1 MGSSLLPIM
10 LIVVLV
16 VGATV
21 FVILSSRSGQT
32 NYGPGGAPMPTRR
45 PARDERA
52 PGRRTGRR
60 RDRQGDPRTAG
71 PGHEPAVGD
80 RYSADAAGLVPGFE
94 QPGPTDGRIGRPAP
108 APASKAAGAPTEA
121 TAGAGTV
128 GPEAVHDLDARGAD
142 LAWSD
147 HVTTQVSSGDGGWP
161 DDPEATGWAPP
172 PRGPPH
178 PGSSRP
184 EPAAGAAT
192 AKGLVDPEWA
202 AADDAWTIQAS
213 ASQPPTPP
221 EAAWPGS
228 PAVPPGQPAAPTQ
241 PVPPVQ
247 PVPAAQPVPPV
258 PPARPAP
265 PPATPFAPPSAASPA
280 SAASTEPTGPPVG
293 PGVTTTG
300 PYVADEPEHPS
311 APPLRLAAAGR
322 TRRGKRGGPNE
333 DAFVV
338 VDGLL
343 AVSDGVGGEAAGQIA
358 STLAV
363 TTVAGFRP
371 QYAADPREGLR
382 AAVDRANRV
391 VRDRPRSEPSWRGMA
406 CTLDVV
412 ILGRQETTGRTIT
425 VAHVG
430 DSTVWL
436 QPGKGEPRQLTTPHA
451 ITGGPLLNAIGLAD
465 EIEMDLFQV
474 EVQAGDR
481 VVLSSD
487 GMTKVMKSEQ
497 LYGLLHQLASDPP
510 ERAADALVEAALLA
524 GARDD
529 TTVVVADLVP
539 EPAPR

>member
-1 MGSSLLPIM
+1 MKSSLLPIM
-10 LIVVLV
+10 LIVILV

-21 FVILSSRSGQT
+21 FVVLSSRSGRT
-32 NYGPGGAPMPTRR
+32 MYGADNPPPVTPPSRR
-45 PARDERA
+45 PSRGR
-52 PGRRTGRR
+52 PSSGRRQA
-60 RDRQGDPRTAG
+60 RQAAPAPPPDDGYYTDP
-71 PGHEPAVGD
+71 
-80 RYSADAAGLVPGFE
+80 ADLVPGLGSRAA
-94 QPGPTDGRIGRPAP
+94 PPPPRAGAAP
-108 APASKAAGAPTEA
+108 APDA
-121 TAGAGTV
+121 
-128 GPEAVHDLDARGAD
+128 DARGVDPA
-142 LAWSD
+142 LGQAWRD
-147 HVTTQVSSGDGGWP
+147 DVTTQVPTDGGWP
-161 DDPEATGWAPP
+161 VDDDRDPDATGWAPP
-172 PRGPPH
+172 PSGAPH
-178 PGSSRP
+178 PVPADAPPSR
-184 EPAAGAAT
+184 AAQPPTAADREAAT
-192 AKGLVDPEWA
+192 AAEDA
-202 AADDAWTIQAS
+202 AWTVPAHRDGPEAPWEAPLPVAEPAYS
-213 ASQPPTPP
+213 PPQPATPP
-221 EAAWPGS
+221 
-228 PAVPPGQPAAPTQ
+228 PAPA
-241 PVPPVQ
+241 
-247 PVPAAQPVPPV
+247 
-258 PPARPAP
+258 AP
-265 PPATPFAPPSAASPA
+265 PPAPAPVDETVAI
-280 SAASTEPTGPPVG
+280 STA
-293 PGVTTTG
+293 G
-300 PYVADEPEHPS
+300 PYVADEPDRPS

-371 QYAADPREGLR
+371 QYSADPREGLR
-382 AAVDRANRV
+382 AAVVRANKM
-391 VRDRPRSEPSWRGMA
+391 VRERPKSEPSWRGMA

-412 ILGRQETTGRTIT
+412 VLGRQEQTGRTLT

-465 EIEMDLFQV
+465 DVEMDLFQV
-474 EVQAGDR
+474 AVEAGDR

-497 LYGLLHQLASDPP
+497 LYGLLHQLANDPP

-539 EPAPR
+539 EPAQR

>member
-1 MGSSLLPIM
+1 MKSSLLPIM

-21 FVILSSRSGQT
+21 FVVLSSRSGRT
-32 NYGPGGAPMPTRR
+32 HYGPGGLRPPTVEPGRDDRPRGRRAGRSRDHPGGRGGASGTRR
-45 PARDERA
+45 SAA
-52 PGRRTGRR
+52 
-60 RDRQGDPRTAG
+60 GDG
-71 PGHEPAVGD
+71 
-80 RYSADAAGLVPGFE
+80 YSSDAANLVPGFGPAAPADGRAGARASAAE
-94 QPGPTDGRIGRPAP
+94 GKPAAAGGPAGPADPAGPGPAP
-108 APASKAAGAPTEA
+108 
-121 TAGAGTV
+121 
-128 GPEAVHDLDARGAD
+128 DLDARRVD
-142 LAWSD
+142 HAWSD
-147 HVTTQVSSGDGGWP
+147 DVTTQVPTGDGGWP
-161 DDPEATGWAPP
+161 DDDRDPEATGWAPP
-172 PRGPPH
+172 PSGPPH
-178 PGSSRP
+178 PGAAQAG
-184 EPAAGAAT
+184 PAGGGSAPGRDV
-192 AKGLVDPEWA
+192 VDTTWA
-202 AADDAWTIQAS
+202 ADEAAWTVQPS
-213 ASQPPTPP
+213 ASQLPVPEPPRQ
-221 EAAWPGS
+221 
-228 PAVPPGQPAAPTQ
+228 QPAPDAPT
-241 PVPPVQ
+241 VPSAGP
-247 PVPAAQPVPPV
+247 PAPAAASPV
-258 PPARPAP
+258 PPAPAP
-265 PPATPFAPPSAASPA
+265 PGAPPAVP
-280 SAASTEPTGPPVG
+280 
-293 PGVTTTG
+293 VTTPG
-300 PYVADEPEHPS
+300 PYVADEPEHFS
-311 APPLRLAAAGR
+311 APPLRLSAAGR

-382 AAVDRANRV
+382 AAVERANRV
-391 VRDRPRSEPSWRGMA
+391 VRERPKSEPSWRGMA

-412 ILGRQETTGRTIT
+412 VLGRQETTGRTLT

-436 QPGKGEPRQLTTPHA
+436 QPGRGEPRQLTTPHA

-465 EIEMDLFQV
+465 EVEMDLFQV

-487 GMTKVMKSEQ
+487 GMTKVMKPEQ

-539 EPAPR
+539 EPTPR